1 MFSWP
6 LVAPC
11 RAVRC
16 YPTGGFACFALC
28 SLCEPDSRLRASML
42 YELYGCMSVCCIC
55 VCHAAA
61 VATELD
67 SRLRASRPTP
77 PLVSLADDSSARQPT
92 PELIAP
98 VVSLASADDAAPAAV
113 VRLASPTQPLGLGLK
128 GFAFRSACLAC
139 CLPAAAARAECAA
152 ECAKRRAKRRCGL
165 I

>member
-1 MFSWP
+1 MFSWSRLP
-6 LVAPC
+6 AEPSLLW
-11 RAVRC
+11 
-16 YPTGGFACFALC
+16 TGDFAWFALC
-28 SLCEPDSRLRASML
+28 SLCELDSRMRASML

-55 VCHAAA
+55 GCHAAA

-113 VRLASPTQPLGLGLK
+113 VRLRLTYTAPRL
-128 GFAFRSACLAC
+128 SA
-139 CLPAAAARAECAA
+139 
-152 ECAKRRAKRRCGL
+152 
-165 I
+165 